1 MARRKSDCDC
11 PPKGLPSWMATYSDL
26 VTLMM
31 AFFVMLVAMANFED
45 TKRIEAVV
53 ESIHTALGMKGFDNK
68 MVAIS
73 KKLEFTESVRR
84 DQTVEPVVMKMRQ
97 AMAKHTSDDFVRMVE
112 QEKQLRIKLNGRVF
126 FQPGSAVLHPSSYA
140 ILSDLG
146 AALKDEKVTL
156 RVEGFADE
164 SGSEAANW
172 ELSSDRALAV
182 VLALREKGPILGER
196 LEAVAHGS
204 FHPGA
209 GDDEG
214 SDWARRVDI
223 VLSTDDL
230 AGARAAGRFME

>member
-1 MARRKSDCDC
+1 MAKRKRDCDC
-11 PPKGLPSWMATYSDL
+11 PPPGLPGWMGTYSDL

-53 ESIHTALGMKGFDNK
+53 ESIHTALGMRGFDSK
-68 MVAIS
+68 MVALQ
-73 KKLEFTESVRR
+73 KKMDFTESVRR
-84 DQTVEPVVMKMRQ
+84 DQTIQPVIMKMRQ
-97 AMAKHTSDDFVRMVE
+97 AMQKHVSDDFIRMVE
-112 QEKQLRIKLNGRVF
+112 HEKQLRIKLNGRVF
-126 FQPGSAVLHPSSYA
+126 FQPGSAKLHPSSYA
-140 ILSDLG
+140 ILADLG
-146 AALKDEKVTL
+146 STLKDEKVTL

-164 SGSEAANW
+164 SGTEIENW
-172 ELSSDRALAV
+172 ELSSKRALAV
-182 VLALREKGPILGER
+182 VLALREKGPIRGKY

-209 GDDEG
+209 QDDEG

>member
-11 PPKGLPSWMATYSDL
+11 PPPGLPAWMATYSDL

-45 TKRIEAVV
+45 TKRVGAVID
-53 ESIHTALGMKGFDNK
+53 SIHAALGTNGFDSK
-68 MVAIS
+68 MLATS

-84 DQTVEPVVMKMRQ
+84 DQTIQPIIMKMRQ
-97 AMAKHTSDDFVRMVE
+97 AMAKHTSDDFIRMVE
-112 QEKQLRIKLNGRVF
+112 HEQQLRIKLNGRVF

-146 AALKDEKVTL
+146 TALKDEKVLL

-164 SGSEAANW
+164 SGTEVANW
-172 ELSSDRALAV
+172 QLSSQRSLAV
-182 VLALREKGPILGER
+182 VLALREKGPILGDR

-209 GDDEG
+209 NDDEG

>member
-1 MARRKSDCDC
+1 MGRRAKCDEC
-11 PPKGLPSWMATYSDL
+11 KPGLPAWMGTYSDL

-53 ESIHTALGMKGFDNK
+53 ESIHTALGMRGFDSK
-68 MVAIS
+68 MVAVS
-73 KKLEFTESVRR
+73 KKLQFTESVRR
-84 DQTVEPVVMKMRQ
+84 DQTVEPVVAKLRQ
-97 AMAKHTSDDFVRMVE
+97 AMAKHMSDDFVRMVE
-112 QEKQLRIKLNGRVF
+112 QKKELRIKLNGRVF
-126 FQPGSAVLHPSSYA
+126 FQPGSALLHPSSYA
-140 ILSDLG
+140 ILADLG
-146 AALKDEKVTL
+146 SALKDEKVLL
-156 RVEGFADE
+156 RVEGYADE
-164 SGSEAANW
+164 SGNEEANW
-172 ELSSDRALAV
+172 SLSGQRALAV
-182 VLALREKGPILGER
+182 VLALREKGPIKGKY

-209 GDDEG
+209 KEPES